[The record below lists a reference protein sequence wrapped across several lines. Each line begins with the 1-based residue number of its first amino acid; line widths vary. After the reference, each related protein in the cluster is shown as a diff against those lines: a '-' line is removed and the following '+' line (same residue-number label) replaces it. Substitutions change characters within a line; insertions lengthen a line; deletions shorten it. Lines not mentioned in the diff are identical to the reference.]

1 MGLKV
6 NWLFN
11 VTVPVWTNV
20 KKWKHVLP
28 IKMQRVATDD
38 QITTSMNQPDME
50 QVPGQMDSFAQ
61 LSKNMQS
68 LELKQL
74 AISILLAPL
83 KL

>member
-1 MGLKV
+1 
-6 NWLFN
+6 
-11 VTVPVWTNV
+11 
-20 KKWKHVLP
+20 
-28 IKMQRVATDD
+28 MQRVATDD